1 MKEVHHTPVRENT
14 KVAVDGKQLRQRF
27 KMIIVYTPRLKLS
40 WILECTFVSTHISCF
55 DRLLTGG
62 GVYFLFLLL
71 LETSRITNTK
81 QLEISTI
88 TGDLCGLPPEEDWF
102 VAFLLTGLELIRS

>member
-1 MKEVHHTPVRENT
+1 VPHTPVRENT
-14 KVAVDGKQLRQRF
+14 MAVDGKQLRQRLIL
-27 KMIIVYTPRLKLS
+27 KRSLYTLPRLKLS

-71 LETSRITNTK
+71 LETSMVTTNTK
-81 QLEISTI
+81 QLEIRSI
-88 TGDLCGLPPEEDWF
+88 TGDLCGLPPEEGWF